1 MAQNMK
7 TPAFTHGFTL
17 LELMVTLTIV
27 GIVAAIAVPSMS
39 TMVNNSRAERIT
51 ELFELDLQFARSHA
65 ISRGDT
71 VRISARNGDIAN
83 GWQIVAEGSG
93 DTLRQRGA
101 LDDGVT
107 IISLNG
113 LDSVAFT
120 PTGQIEAT
128 DTITVSTSGCTG
140 NEDKQFSLL
149 ISGQIAVTELA
160 CIQ

>member
-7 TPAFTHGFTL
+7 TPAFSHGFTL

-107 IISLNG
+107 ITSAGG
-113 LDSVAFT
+113 LDLVAFT
-120 PTGQIEAT
+120 ATGQTEAT
-128 DTITVSTSGCTG
+128 DTITVRTSGCTG

>member
-1 MAQNMK
+1 MAENMK
-7 TPAFTHGFTL
+7 ASAFSNGFTL

-27 GIVAAIAVPSMS
+27 GIVAAIAIPSMS
-39 TMVNNSRAERIT
+39 DMVNNSRAERIT

-71 VRISARNGDIAN
+71 VRISPRNGDIAN

-93 DTLRQRGA
+93 DILRQRGP

-107 IISLNG
+107 ITSENG
-113 LDSVAFT
+113 LNTVAFT

-128 DTITVSTSGCTG
+128 DRITVRTSGCTG

>member
-1 MAQNMK
+1 
-7 TPAFTHGFTL
+7 
-17 LELMVTLTIV
+17 
-27 GIVAAIAVPSMS
+27 
-39 TMVNNSRAERIT
+39 
-51 ELFELDLQFARSHA
+51 
-65 ISRGDT
+65 
-71 VRISARNGDIAN
+71 
-83 GWQIVAEGSG
+83 
-93 DTLRQRGA
+93 

-128 DTITVSTSGCTG
+128 DTITVRTSGCTG

>member
-1 MAQNMK
+1 MK
-7 TPAFTHGFTL
+7 ASAFSNGFTL

-27 GIVAAIAVPSMS
+27 GIVAAIAIPSMS
-39 TMVNNSRAERIT
+39 DMVNNSRAERIT

-71 VRISARNGDIAN
+71 VRISPRNGDIAN

-93 DTLRQRGA
+93 DILRQRGP

-107 IISLNG
+107 ITSENG
-113 LDSVAFT
+113 LNTVAFT

-128 DTITVSTSGCTG
+128 DRITVRTSGCTG